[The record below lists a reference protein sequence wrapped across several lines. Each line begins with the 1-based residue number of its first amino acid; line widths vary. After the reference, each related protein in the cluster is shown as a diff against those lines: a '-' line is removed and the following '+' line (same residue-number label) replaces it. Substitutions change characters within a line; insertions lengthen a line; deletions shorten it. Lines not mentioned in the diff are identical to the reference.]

1 MLNLLIKSCDKWS
14 RLMALQSFYIKK
26 IASKFNDKV
35 ISGML
40 LVNDFTTTF
49 GDLFR
54 FIYLFFFSVT

>member
-1 MLNLLIKSCDKWS
+1 
-14 RLMALQSFYIKK
+14 MALQSFYIKK

-40 LVNDFTTTF
+40 VVNDFTTTF

-54 FIYLFFFSVT
+54 FIYLFFFSYISFARSLIYK